1 MSLARARDDWRKAD
15 TRRKIRLGGLVIKA
29 GLDDESEAVILGV
42 LLDAVAN
49 LQGPNDSEAR
59 KRFQEVG
66 SRVLITTGDDQ
77 P

>member
-1 MSLARARDDWRKAD
+1 MSLARAREDYRKAD

-29 GLDDESEAVILGV
+29 GLDAESEAVIFGV

-49 LQGPNDSEAR
+49 LQGPDGNNER
-59 KRFQEVG
+59 TRLQEVG
-66 SRVLITTGDDQ
+66 SRALTTGDDQ

>member
-42 LLDAVAN
+42 LLDAAAN
-49 LQGPNDSEAR
+49 LQGPNGSEAR
-59 KRFQEVG
+59 KRFEEVG
-66 SRVLITTGDDQ
+66 SRALLTTGDDQ

>member
-1 MSLARARDDWRKAD
+1 MSLARARDDYRKAD

-29 GLDDESEAVILGV
+29 GLDAESEAVILGV

-49 LQGPNDSEAR
+49 LQGPNGSKER
-59 KRFQEVG
+59 KQFQEVG
-66 SRVLITTGDDQ
+66 SRALLTTGEHQ